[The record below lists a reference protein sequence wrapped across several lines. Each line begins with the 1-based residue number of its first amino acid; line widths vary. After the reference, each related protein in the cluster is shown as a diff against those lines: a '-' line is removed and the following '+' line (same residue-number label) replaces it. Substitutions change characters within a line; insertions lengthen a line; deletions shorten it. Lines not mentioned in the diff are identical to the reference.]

1 MVLVWMEYIYAST
14 FITFSE
20 DASFVASCTSSF
32 IDAID
37 FNFTN
42 NDIVSNDYHFRIK
55 FYQDLE
61 RTNEFV
67 TVFSGN
73 DRTGWLVDD
82 VLIPEAGATVSSGQ
96 IANIVYRPDPDDF
109 LSGSIFYITIEAHDG
124 DDYVFSDSS
133 YTFQTRDVPSVD
145 ICGEYADVP
154 IVENF
159 GIMFELDNNE
169 SITLNI

>member
-1 MVLVWMEYIYAST
+1 
-14 FITFSE
+14 
-20 DASFVASCTSSF
+20 VASCTSSF
-32 IDAID
+32 IDTID

-42 NDIVSNDYHFRIK
+42 NDTETNNYHFRIK
-55 FYQDLE
+55 FYQDTE
-61 RTNEFV
+61 RTNEFA

-82 VLIPEAGATVSSGQ
+82 VIIPEDGATVVPGDTV
-96 IANIVYRPDPDDF
+96 NVVYRPDPDDF
-109 LSGSIFYITIEAHDG
+109 SSGSVFYLTIEAHDG
-124 DDYVFSDSS
+124 DAFVFSDSS
-133 YTFQTRDVPSVD
+133 FTFQTRDVPSTE

-169 SITLNI
+169 FITLNI